1 MDSHG
6 SNMLQSPWARLRA
19 FTSAKFAT
27 WPEIFFWDPNRIPTR
42 RCAEDALNLQIQRPP
57 RLAEKT
63 WNDVVSR
70 RQNYQRLSAYN
81 INLYINHQK
90 SWYVHVWSV
99 CVLCIYMYNIYM
111 LCMYSCWYC
120 TQTNVKVHST
130 RWRLQES
137 AEIISACARI
147 ASSLGLSM
155 ETPTLSRRLG
165 TSWNILEHYHI
176 LYIWSLSHADFGYD
190 STIERNA
197 QQGAEIIST

>member
-1 MDSHG
+1 MYD
-6 SNMLQSPWARLRA
+6 QYVY
-19 FTSAKFAT
+19 
-27 WPEIFFWDPNRIPTR
+27 
-42 RCAEDALNLQIQRPP
+42 CA
-57 RLAEKT
+57 
-63 WNDVVSR
+63 
-70 RQNYQRLSAYN
+70 
-81 INLYINHQK
+81 YI
-90 SWYVHVWSV
+90 
-99 CVLCIYMYNIYM
+99 CIIYIYM

-176 LYIWSLSHADFGYD
+176 LYMITLPCRFWIWFNYWEKRAARRWDNIYLEDPRSLWSLFWRPWDIPEKMVPRGTCQAWWSSCTFGFFVPEMNFEHLW
-190 STIERNA
+190 TIMCFQDLSRSFKA
-197 QQGAEIIST
+197 FGRKMS